1 MYGVGC
7 VGGGSGSGSSEQPAP
22 LDGAAM
28 LVGDHTLETC
38 LGSCLLPLS
47 ETIMGTLRS
56 NHCVLK
62 LHPLP
67 KAPERGG
74 ILLSAMW
81 VQVRMTRAGRCFFF
95 STDLRA
101 SRGVSRAVFTG
112 TVSFSVPVCQLHCIH
127 LHCPTVRVASGWGER
142 SRCRSPTA
150 PRGCEEGPKRSPSQ
164 GPTSRV
170 RRKEHVIPATC
181 LV

>member
-1 MYGVGC
+1 
-7 VGGGSGSGSSEQPAP
+7 
-22 LDGAAM
+22 M

-56 NHCVLK
+56 NHCLLK

-81 VQVRMTRAGRCFFF
+81 VQVRITLAKRCVVLPLQTFVLLAVSLALYSPELFH
-95 STDLRA
+95 
-101 SRGVSRAVFTG
+101 SR
-112 TVSFSVPVCQLHCIH
+112 
-127 LHCPTVRVASGWGER
+127 
-142 SRCRSPTA
+142 
-150 PRGCEEGPKRSPSQ
+150 
-164 GPTSRV
+164 
-170 RRKEHVIPATC
+170 
-181 LV
+181 